1 MKNYQA
7 IFVTVGGFSTVFNT
21 MNGTVQ
27 QYIKFSG
34 PLNELAFA
42 CIGVMLG
49 IIGLASIDY
58 KKIYKALI

>member
-1 MKNYQA
+1 MKNYEA
-7 IFVTVGGFSTVFNT
+7 IFVTVGGFSTAFNT

-27 QYIKFSG
+27 QYINFSG
-34 PLNELAFA
+34 PLNELAFT

-49 IIGLASIDY
+49 IIGLISIDY

>member
-7 IFVTVGGFSTVFNT
+7 IFVTVGGFSTTFNT
-21 MNGTVQ
+21 INGTVQ

>member
-7 IFVTVGGFSTVFNT
+7 IFVTVGGFSTAFKT

-27 QYIKFSG
+27 QYINFTN
-34 PLNELAFA
+34 PLSELAFA
-42 CIGVMLG
+42 SIGVMLG
-49 IIGLASIDY
+49 IIGLISIDY

>member
-1 MKNYQA
+1 MKNYEA
-7 IFVTVGGFSTVFNT
+7 IFVAVGGFSGAINT
-21 MNGTVQ
+21 MDGTVQ

>member
-7 IFVTVGGFSTVFNT
+7 IFVTVGGFSTAFNT

-27 QYIKFSG
+27 QYIKFSD

-49 IIGLASIDY
+49 IIGLALID
-58 KKIYKALI
+58 

>member
-7 IFVTVGGFSTVFNT
+7 IFVSVGGFSGAINT
-21 MNGTVQ
+21 MDGTVQ